1 MFPSLFPIS
10 TYDRAIPCHRL
21 ITKWKQPRNRLS
33 RNSLVRHR
41 APNRYWRLVSF
52 FPFLNMA
59 YLDLDVR
66 KEKKRNNNSN
76 HFYDFYKAFYKS
88 ILLINR
94 ILTKSRQKIW
104 ISNIRIFKWYIICIQ
119 VIITLYIYEVY
130 LS

>member
-104 ISNIRIFKWYIICIQ
+104 ISNIRIFEWYIICIQ